1 MFQDAIE
8 TLLGRR
14 IGLDPAAIGRAAL
27 VSAVERRMTAC
38 RETRPESYVAR
49 LRGGDDE
56 FDALIDEVVVRESW
70 FLRDETPFSYLGQY
84 AVSKWRMDHPGQTM
98 RVLSIP
104 CGTGEEAYS
113 IAIAM
118 LEAGFTPGDF
128 SIEAIDISRVALAQA
143 ARAVYNAHSL
153 RRTTPAF
160 RERYFSRIGQ
170 GYRLNDERVARS
182 VNFAR
187 GNLVAPEFKPD
198 VQCAYD
204 VIFCRNLL
212 IYFDSAARQ
221 RAVTVLD
228 RLLADDGLLF
238 VGHAEMGTLL
248 APRFA
253 SVGFPRAF
261 AFRKKSVLTAPVPG
275 SAPRATPPLWKA
287 SPRAVQPE
295 RSGAQPAAHS
305 AAPVAQLESGQPL
318 PTLERTRLLADQ
330 GKLEEAVAACRL
342 ALQEEPCAEGYFL
355 LGLIE
360 QARGDQP
367 RAQECFNKVLYL
379 DPEHY
384 EALICLALQRE
395 HAGDS
400 SGAALLRRRIERLR
414 ENVRQP

>member
-8 TLLGRR
+8 AVLRR
-14 IGLDPAAIGRAAL
+14 KIGLDPAAIGRAAL

-38 RETRPESYVAR
+38 REARPERYVER
-49 LRGGDDE
+49 LRAVADE
-56 FDALIDEVVVRESW
+56 LDALVEEVVVHESW
-70 FLRDETPFSYLGQY
+70 FFRDEAPFAYLGQH
-84 AVSKWRMDHPGQTM
+84 AVSKWRLDHPGQAM

-118 LEAGFTPGDF
+118 LEAGFPPSGF
-128 SIEAIDISRVALAQA
+128 SIEAIDISRAALAQA
-143 ARAVYNAHSL
+143 ASAAYNAHSL

-160 RERYFSRIGQ
+160 RERYFSHIGQ
-170 GYRLNDERVARS
+170 SYRLGDERVTRS

-187 GNLVAPEFKPD
+187 GNLVAPEFKAG

-221 RAVTVLD
+221 HAVAVLD
-228 RLLADDGLLF
+228 RLLTGDGLLF

-253 SVGFPRAF
+253 SVGVPRAF
-261 AFRKKSVLTAPVPG
+261 AFRKKSVPTPHVPA
-275 SAPRATPPLWKA
+275 SAGRATTPPEKE
-287 SPRAVQPE
+287 SPRAFQPE
-295 RSGAQPAAHS
+295 RAQARPAARS
-305 AAPVAQLESGQPL
+305 AAPVAQLDAGQAL
-318 PTLERTRLLADQ
+318 PALEGARLLADQ
-330 GKLEEAVAACRL
+330 GKLEEAAAECRL
-342 ALQEEPCAEGYFL
+342 ALREDPCAEGYFL

-360 QARGDQP
+360 QARGDHP

-379 DPEHY
+379 DPEHD

-400 SGAALLRRRIERLR
+400 SGAALLRRRVERLR